1 MNPFFDSL
9 ARQMLLRQGYTP
21 EQIAQQLK
29 AVKAQAPTQ
38 GNLFNLFQQD
48 PVQTRTP
55 AGQLKPKPVR
65 PPVKGQMPLFKT
77 PPARGPLTIPKYET
91 PATNPFLETPK
102 NTGRV
107 GVKPV
112 PGQGGLK
119 GFGRQVLRSILSI
132 PAVTAN
138 LAFSDYGQSGENPDA
153 RARRLGYA
161 SLEQQQMA
169 QMLFQQGVPAKD
181 IKAALKEDKVQTT
194 AQQVSQA
201 QIEGLT
207 MPGGMF
213 YMGGNGKRPLSSG
226 TKTPPQP
233 AVVTEAPPQMQYV
246 PPTPQRKAP
255 KPKPAKPMEQ
265 AYGASGKDLYMA
277 HKKNNPLMIRYFG
290 KNYGSSKES

>member
-1 MNPFFDSL
+1 MNPFLNNL
-9 ARQMLLRQGYTP
+9 ARIMLLNSGMSP
-21 EQIAQQLK
+21 EQIAKQLETLNNTSTTK
-29 AVKAQAPTQ
+29 Q
-38 GNLFNLFQQD
+38 GPRVPGQTG
-48 PVQTRTP
+48 PV
-55 AGQLKPKPVR
+55 G
-65 PPVKGQMPLFKT
+65 T
-77 PPARGPLTIPKYET
+77 PPSDGPLKIKPSPKN
-91 PATNPFLETPK
+91 NPFMETPK
-102 NTGRV
+102 PNARV
-107 GVKPV
+107 GVKFQPK
-112 PGQGGLK
+112 PNMLRQGLSTAR
-119 GFGRQVLRSILSI
+119 GFGGQAMRALLGIPGTVAGLALSD
-132 PAVTAN
+132 
-138 LAFSDYGQSGENPDA
+138 FGQSGENPDA

-181 IKAALKEDKVQTT
+181 IKTALQEGKVQTP

-213 YMGGNGKRPLSSG
+213 YMGGNGKRTLSSG
-226 TKTPPQP
+226 TETPPQP
-233 AVVTEAPPQMQYV
+233 AVVTEPTPQMQYV

-265 AYGASGKDLYMA
+265 AYGASGKSLYMA

>member
-1 MNPFFDSL
+1 MNPFLDSL
-9 ARQMLLRQGYTP
+9 ARQLLLRQGYTP

-29 AVKAQAPTQ
+29 SFKAQAPTQ

-119 GFGRQVLRSILSI
+119 GFGRQVLRSMLSI
-132 PAVTAN
+132 PAVVAN
-138 LAFSDYGQSGENPDA
+138 LGFSDYGQSGENPDA

-181 IKAALKEDKVQTT
+181 IKAALKKGKVPTP

-213 YMGGNGKRPLSSG
+213 YMGGNGKRTQSQG
-226 TKTPPQP
+226 TPAAEQP
-233 AVVTEAPPQMQYV
+233 TVITEPTPQMQYV

-255 KPKPAKPMEQ
+255 KPKPMEQ

-277 HKKNNPLMIRYFG
+277 HKRNNPLMIRYFG
-290 KNYGSSKES
+290 KNYGSAKTEA